1 MTRPIVVSD
10 MDGTLTTAE
19 TWRGVHQWI
28 RANYPSPA
36 ASRFITVRLPIVFLA
51 RSGLINKER
60 FRARWLEDQ
69 TKLLRGLPA
78 EQLAAMGEWVV
89 EHLLWPARRIEAVTA
104 VQAAHTAARQTEPTT
119 ELVLATGGYQPIAA
133 AFAKKLGATI
143 ALGTPFEVIDGVA
156 TGKLAAPTQSGEE
169 KAVAVRAA
177 AAGGAVLAA
186 FGDTAADMPLLRLA
200 ERPVVVAPDRALERV
215 ALAEGWESLPEV
227 VTAR

>member
-28 RANYPSPA
+28 LANAPSA
-36 ASRFITVRLPIVFLA
+36 AARRFITVRLPIVFLA
-51 RSGLINKER
+51 RSGLMNKER

-69 TKLLRGLPA
+69 TKLLRGVPI
-78 EQLAAMGEWVV
+78 EQLTAMGEWVV
-89 EHLLWPARRIEAVTA
+89 KHHLWPARRVEAVAA
-104 VQAAHTAARQTEPTT
+104 VQAALTTARTSNPAV

-133 AFAKKLGATI
+133 AFAKRLGATI

-169 KAVAVRAA
+169 KARAA
-177 AAGGAVLAA
+177 LACAAGGRILAA
-186 FGDTAADMPLLRLA
+186 FGDTAADIPLLKLA
-200 ERPVVVAPDRALERV
+200 ERAVAVAPDSALALE
-215 ALAEGWESLPEV
+215 AAHAGWERLG
-227 VTAR
+227 

>member
-1 MTRPIVVSD
+1 M
-10 MDGTLTTAE
+10 
-19 TWRGVHQWI
+19 
-28 RANYPSPA
+28 
-36 ASRFITVRLPIVFLA
+36 
-51 RSGLINKER
+51 NKER

-69 TKLLRGLPA
+69 TKLLRGLRA

-89 EHLLWPARRIEAVTA
+89 EHFLWPARRVAAVTA
-104 VQAAHTAARQTEPTT
+104 VQAAHAAARATDAAT

-186 FGDTAADMPLLRLA
+186 FGDTAADIPLLRLA
-200 ERPVVVAPDRALERV
+200 ARPVVVAPDRALERV

>member
-1 MTRPIVVSD
+1 MTRPIIVSD

-28 RANYPSPA
+28 RANYPSAA

-51 RSGLINKER
+51 RSGLMNKER

-69 TKLLRGLPA
+69 TKLLRGLRA
-78 EQLAAMGEWVV
+78 EQLDAMGEWVV
-89 EHLLWPARRIEAVTA
+89 EHFLWPARRVAAVTA
-104 VQAAHTAARQTEPTT
+104 VQAAHAAARATDPDT

-143 ALGTPFEVIDGVA
+143 ALGTPFEVVDGIA

-169 KAVAVRAA
+169 KARAA
-177 AAGGAVLAA
+177 LACAAGGRILAA
-186 FGDTAADMPLLRLA
+186 FGDTAADIPLLKLA
-200 ERPVVVAPDRALERV
+200 DRAIAVAPDSALALEAAR
-215 ALAEGWESLPEV
+215 AGWERLG
-227 VTAR
+227 

>member
-1 MTRPIVVSD
+1 

-28 RANYPSPA
+28 RANYPSAA

-51 RSGLINKER
+51 RSGLMNKER

-78 EQLAAMGEWVV
+78 EQLAVMGEWVV
-89 EHLLWPARRIEAVTA
+89 EHLLWPARRIEAITA
-104 VQAAHTAARQTEPTT
+104 VQATLATAQAIDPTT

-133 AFAKKLGATI
+133 AFARRLGATI
-143 ALGTPFEVIDGVA
+143 ALGTPFEVVDGIA

-169 KAVAVRAA
+169 KAAAVRAA
-177 AAGGAVLAA
+177 AGGAILAA
-186 FGDTAADMPLLRLA
+186 FGDTAADIPLLRLA
-200 ERPVVVAPDRALERV
+200 ERPVVVAPDRALQRV
-215 ALAEGWESLPEV
+215 ALAEGWESIPEV

>member
-36 ASRFITVRLPIVFLA
+36 ASRFITVRLPLVFLA
-51 RSGLINKER
+51 RTGLMNKER

-78 EQLAAMGEWVV
+78 EQLTAMGEWVV
-89 EHLLWPARRIEAVTA
+89 EHLLWPARRVEAVTA
-104 VQAAHTAARQTEPTT
+104 VQAAHTTARATDPAT

-143 ALGTPFEVIDGVA
+143 ALGTPFEVVNGIA

-169 KAVAVRAA
+169 KARAA
-177 AAGGAVLAA
+177 LTCAAGGRILAA
-186 FGDTAADMPLLRLA
+186 FGDTAADIPLLTLA
-200 ERPVVVAPDRALERV
+200 ERAIAVAPDNALSREAAR
-215 ALAEGWESLPEV
+215 LGWERLG
-227 VTAR
+227 

>member
-28 RANYPSPA
+28 LANAPSA
-36 ASRFITVRLPIVFLA
+36 AARRFITVRLPIVFLA
-51 RSGLINKER
+51 RSGLMNKER

-69 TKLLRGLPA
+69 TKLLRGLPT
-78 EQLAAMGEWVV
+78 EQLTAMGEWVV
-89 EHLLWPARRIEAVTA
+89 EHLLWPARRVDAVTA
-104 VQAAHTAARQTEPTT
+104 VQAAHAAARQTEPTA

-169 KAVAVRAA
+169 KARAA
-177 AAGGAVLAA
+177 LACAAGGRILAA
-186 FGDTAADMPLLRLA
+186 FGDTAADIPLLKLA
-200 ERPVVVAPDRALERV
+200 ERAVAVAPDRALSVEV
-215 ALAEGWESLPEV
+215 ARAGWETLAGTM
-227 VTAR
+227 TA

>member
-28 RANYPSPA
+28 LANAPSA
-36 ASRFITVRLPIVFLA
+36 AARRFITVRLPIVFLA
-51 RSGLINKER
+51 RSGLMNKER

-69 TKLLRGLPA
+69 TKLLRGLRA

-89 EHLLWPARRIEAVTA
+89 EHHLWPARRVAAVTA
-104 VQAAHTAARQTEPTT
+104 VQATHAAARQTEPTA

-133 AFAKKLGATI
+133 AFAKRLGAAI
-143 ALGTPFEVIDGVA
+143 ALGTPFEVVDGIA

-169 KAVAVRAA
+169 KARAA
-177 AAGGAVLAA
+177 LACAADGRILAA
-186 FGDTAADMPLLRLA
+186 FGDTAADIPLLKLA
-200 ERPVVVAPDRALERV
+200 DRAVAVAPDSALALEAARV
-215 ALAEGWESLPEV
+215 GWERLG
-227 VTAR
+227 

>member
-36 ASRFITVRLPIVFLA
+36 ASRFVTVRLPIVLLA
-51 RSGLINKER
+51 RTGLMNKER
-60 FRARWLEDQ
+60 FRARWLQDQ

-78 EQLAAMGEWVV
+78 EQLTLMGEWVV
-89 EHLLWPARRIEAVTA
+89 EHLLWPARRVDAVDA
-104 VQAAHTAARQTEPTT
+104 VQAALAAARKTDPAA

-156 TGKLAAPTQSGEE
+156 TGMLAAPTQSGEE
-169 KAVAVRAA
+169 KAAAVRAA
-177 AAGGAVLAA
+177 AAGGVILAA
-186 FGDTAADMPLLRLA
+186 FGDTAADIPLLRLA
-200 ERPVVVAPDRALERV
+200 ERPVVVAPDRALQLV
-215 ALAEGWESLPEV
+215 ALEEGWESLPEV
-227 VTAR
+227 VIAR

>member
-28 RANYPSPA
+28 RANYPSAA
-36 ASRFITVRLPIVFLA
+36 ASRFIAIRLPIVFLA
-51 RSGLINKER
+51 RSGLMNKER

-69 TKLLRGLPA
+69 TKLLRGLRA
-78 EQLAAMGEWVV
+78 DQLAVMGEWVV
-89 EHLLWPARRIEAVTA
+89 EHLLWPARRVEAVTA
-104 VQAAHTAARQTEPTT
+104 VQAAHATARATNPAT

-133 AFAKKLGATI
+133 AFAKRLGATI

-169 KAVAVRAA
+169 KARAA
-177 AAGGAVLAA
+177 QACAAGGRILAA
-186 FGDTAADMPLLRLA
+186 FGDTAADIPLLKLA
-200 ERPVVVAPDRALERV
+200 ERAVAVAPDSALALEAAHV
-215 ALAEGWESLPEV
+215 GWERLG
-227 VTAR
+227 